1 MKLTPLLVVALAS
14 ATGCRPTP
22 LVGPTAADPQAS
34 ARPIADALGE
44 AGVTCEVTKGSFV
57 HCNVDGADLVA
68 VVSLASTGRQLT
80 LMIPVP
86 QPACAT
92 AEFHARIAKF
102 NADYILV
109 TAGCVDAK
117 TLILGHRTH
126 LFRPGLDKADLVDV
140 VKKWVPTAVG
150 VASQEGLLAPPAAEP
165 PGKAPKGTEGK
176 I

>member
-1 MKLTPLLVVALAS
+1 MRLPFAFAVALCCAS
-14 ATGCRPTP
+14 GCRPAP
-22 LVGPTAADPQAS
+22 LVGPTAVDAQAG
-34 ARPIADALGE
+34 AQRLAEAFGE
-44 AGVTCEVTKGSFV
+44 AGLSCEVAKGSFV
-57 HCNVDGADLVA
+57 HCNVDGADVVV

-92 AEFHARIAKF
+92 PDYHARIAKF

-109 TAGCVDAK
+109 TAGCVDTK

-126 LFRPGLDKADLVDV
+126 LFRPGLDKADVVDI
-140 VKKWVPTAVG
+140 VKKWVPTAVSL
-150 VASQEGLLAPPAAEP
+150 ANAEGLLAPAPAD
-165 PGKAPKGTEGK
+165 APKLSPKSSEGK